1 MGMKGRRLPGD
12 KVRPEPMKPKPNG
25 DTNRSLIDIELAL
38 ADHFNWKKNI
48 IAFNVLGVSGRLPI
62 DHECDMLVVTSSGY
76 LCEVEIKR
84 SYADFC
90 ADFKKRHH
98 HTSAVPMK
106 EFIFAVP
113 QGILDKV
120 ITKLEQ
126 ERFIPSRIII
136 YDEDLHI
143 GDYPVYQTEDSKES
157 RERKEWYWSDDNTI
171 LLLTKKD
178 EGPVIHA
185 VDINHSGPIFL
196 EQRLEVARLGAM
208 RQVSLRKKFVEQEK
222 RLSQD
227 PDVKL
232 INEIEELK
240 ILLREYRVRYREET
254 GNDIDEKEVLYG

>member
-1 MGMKGRRLPGD
+1 MGTKGKRLPGG
-12 KVRPEPMKPKPNG
+12 VTRPKPSGPKPNG
-25 DTNRSLIDIELAL
+25 DTNRSLIEIELAL

-62 DHECDMLVVTSSGY
+62 GHECDMLVVSSSGY

-120 ITKLEQ
+120 IAKLEQ

-178 EGPVIHA
+178 EKPVIHA

-208 RQVSLRKKFVEQEK
+208 RQVPLRERLLKQEKELRRDPDTALVNKITEQE
-222 RLSQD
+222 
-227 PDVKL
+227 
-232 INEIEELK
+232 
-240 ILLREYRVRYREET
+240 ILLNEYRRALKEAT
-254 GNDIDEKEVLYG
+254 GHKLDEKEILYG

>member
-1 MGMKGRRLPGD
+1 MGMKGKRLQPGE
-12 KVRPEPMKPKPNG
+12 KPPEPRQPKSNG

-38 ADHFNWKKNI
+38 ADYFNWKRNI

-76 LCEVEIKR
+76 LTEVEIKR

-106 EFIFAVP
+106 DFIFAVP
-113 QGILDKV
+113 AGILDKV
-120 ITKLEQ
+120 IAKLEK
-126 ERFIPSRIII
+126 ERFVPSRIII

-157 RERKEWYWSDDNTI
+157 RERKEWYWTDDNTI
-171 LLLTKKD
+171 LLLTEK
-178 EGPVIHA
+178 EGNPIVHA
-185 VDINHSGPIFL
+185 VDIDHSGPIFL
-196 EQRLEVARLGAM
+196 EQRLEIARLGAM
-208 RQVSLRKKFVEQEK
+208 RQVSLRQKLVEQEK
-222 RLSQD
+222 KLSKD

-232 INEIEELK
+232 RNKIIELE
-240 ILLREYRVRYREET
+240 ILLKEYRRRYREDT
-254 GNDIDEKEVLYG
+254 GGIIDEKEVLYG